1 MLATAKTG
9 VYAIADS
16 QQSGF
21 VNLYKNPED
30 STSFVKKI
38 NTGDVAGKLTG
49 NVKVVGN
56 LRFAEVVYNERFL
69 LPDEKGFANMNLL
82 SEAGTQTK
90 AYYSIG
96 DNVRVRSTPSAANDS
111 NIVKSVSKGALV
123 GYSNGTEK
131 SGFIQLNSALS
142 TGTVYVKKEYLTTSK
157 ESITNPTT
165 KNPEPAPSQNKPI
178 ETVINEAGV
187 KTIKVLGASIPA
199 SNNDLIVYSLV
210 VGLTVV
216 AISIIRKKL
225 KGN

>member
-1 MLATAKTG
+1 MLAAAKTG

-30 STSFVKKI
+30 STSFVKKV
-38 NTGDVAGKLTG
+38 NMGDVAGKLTG

-56 LRFAEVVYNERFL
+56 LRFAELIYNQRFL

-96 DNVRVRSTPSAANDS
+96 DNVRVRSTPSADKDE

-131 SGFIQLNSALS
+131 NGFIQLNSALS

-165 KNPEPAPSQNKPI
+165 KNPEPAPSNKPI
-178 ETVINEAGV
+178 QTVTNEAGV